1 LRICNRPE
9 AQHRKKYI
17 KMLRAMEEEAKRAK
31 EDSEKK
37 LLQQQQQVAKLR
49 AKMGVDNVAP
59 RLFEPLRRGLA
70 EGEEEEEGGKKKPA
84 LPAEEED
91 DNDDDPEKLAAKK
104 ARPRDVQQL
113 RLAPFFLAPG
123 ARKGKSLLYSFF
135 FLLPCSL
142 HPSPRGRTRGITSR
156 RRNWIWGRKCAGAP
170 CERPPFDCG
179 SSVSC
184 AGARG

>member
-1 LRICNRPE
+1 MRICNRPE

-70 EGEEEEEGGKKKPA
+70 EGEEEEDGGKKKPA

-123 ARKGKSLLYSFF
+123 ARKGKINLLFCFSSSAP
-135 FLLPCSL
+135 FLL
-142 HPSPRGRTRGITSR
+142 
-156 RRNWIWGRKCAGAP
+156 AP
-170 CERPPFDCG
+170 F
-179 SSVSC
+179 SAWVHSWHHT
-184 AGARG
+184 